1 MLNNPRETLMEDLYD
16 EFAIEQNTQLEH
28 ISPATAMG
36 RLAGSRGVLPV
47 QDMQS
52 LNNMIAKLR
61 AEYTDYEHVHST
73 NVQQNRGASMFL
85 GSGKDSN
92 SINDILKCFKEVPE
106 IFFRP
111 DFSLM
116 NPATF
121 EKVIGSILFVP
132 STQTQQ
138 SRSQEVDSTIGASSE
153 NGNDV
158 QITGTKVRIDLVALE
173 QQEKQRQQ
181 QHVPLAYCLDLV
193 EIALLRQICIKS
205 PAFFRTMDDITVLR
219 NKVSVTL
226 TNTIKIRESMS
237 HLEENYVSKAL
248 SIPKMA
254 RRHSNQERLQ
264 TKLVNMRRLV
274 DGRKT
279 IVLLLQSE
287 DYLNAMNIILELT
300 AIYNENNLNEIHC
313 MKGFGEEMQ
322 KYQIFICD
330 VMANKFVS
338 MAVQWLEEDEEPN
351 GSTTVSASMSPEPGE
366 GLVGEISPAALSS
379 SSSSSS
385 SSTTKEYM
393 EQLLLVLIKVSRL
406 ESALL
411 MFKRRITDDVQL
423 IWRTC
428 ALEYLQVFD
437 PTAAMSLLQDGFPDE
452 PDYGPGGGG
461 DSHGGNG
468 HGSGGN
474 SPHPQGGGTL
484 FIQRWREMP
493 ADSFLASL
501 EMCFDSLKVSLSRYN
516 NMHKFITYVIQTKV
530 IMTQGGG
537 TSLTRTPS
545 PSLSPATIDGEVDS
559 SSSNGARRSSSPTAS
574 SSGGGGGG
582 LTATGSQR
590 EYNNLLEI
598 SKSCIT
604 AACTH
609 ALKDTLN
616 LMKFR
621 VESNIHMDL
630 VDMKRLWRITLDF
643 IGYTEKI
650 ARTPSNF
657 DFKSFL
663 TAQSKSFLYQLHET
677 YKAKLQ
683 TTLEAEK
690 WQQCDVLPRYQQL
703 LTDLSSGK
711 IFAKSKQ
718 GKSGASVNALAGAAT
733 VETPRHS
740 ASSGVPG
747 PHLGKD
753 IVPARVD
760 DKIYRVP
767 WSVLLLIE
775 QVVNILDISESYSDM
790 NLDIISKI
798 VVLCELYD
806 QKTDKLVLGAE
817 AMQSAGLKSIT
828 AKHLAV
834 AAQSYD
840 LLLKLLPHVRAFNRL
855 PSGPRSGS
863 MSSHS
868 AKDVNSKYRYDNLD
882 TIMNS
887 ITVHHGAILSKFV
900 RIVEDMM
907 DSIAQR
913 CLRPLDWDKM
923 AINGHSSG
931 SSHSGSGHHHQHVDY
946 FEEIQKNINSLYK
959 TLVAVLPITQVVEV
973 FSRIFHVLKVKIL
986 QHFDIS
992 MSNSSGAS
1000 KPAVSFVKQ
1009 PNTLTGKQRVLD
1021 EISYFSNVLS
1031 RLKHLDTS
1039 CLQDLEEVF
1048 KERYNINGNSGS
1060 TGSNS
1065 NSNSITSSATGSS
1078 K

>member
-1 MLNNPRETLMEDLYD
+1 MEDLYD
-16 EFAIEQNTQLEH
+16 EFAIVQNTQLDH
-28 ISPATAMG
+28 ISPPNVGKYATG
-36 RLAGSRGVLPV
+36 RTSLPV
-47 QDMQS
+47 QDAQS
-52 LNNMIAKLR
+52 LNNTISKLR
-61 AEYTDYEHVHST
+61 AVYSDYEHVHTPSGA
-73 NVQQNRGASMFL
+73 QLNRGSASLFL
-85 GSGKDSN
+85 GGGNDSN
-92 SINDILKCFKEVPE
+92 SINDIMKCFKEVPD

-111 DFSLM
+111 DFSLR

-121 EKVIGSILFVP
+121 EKVIGSILFVAP
-132 STQTQQ
+132 MQEEGAEMEATEEKEGRGSAATRVQTDTVAQQ
-138 SRSQEVDSTIGASSE
+138 Q
-153 NGNDV
+153 
-158 QITGTKVRIDLVALE
+158 L
-173 QQEKQRQQ
+173 EKQRQQ

-219 NKVSVTL
+219 NKVSTTL
-226 TNTIKIRESMS
+226 ENTVKIRTYLGN
-237 HLEENYVSKAL
+237 LEENYVAKAL
-248 SIPKMA
+248 SIPQMQ
-254 RRHSNQERLQ
+254 RRSANQELLQ
-264 TKLVNMRRLV
+264 SKLMHMRRLV

-279 IVLLLQSE
+279 ITLLLQSE

-300 AIYNENNLNEIHC
+300 AIYNEANLNEIFC
-313 MKGFGEEMQ
+313 MKAFGEEMQ

-338 MAVQWLEEDEEPN
+338 MAVQWLADDEKPA
-351 GSTTVSASMSPEPGE
+351 GSLEPGVE
-366 GLVGEISPAALSS
+366 AETSMDGTASS
-379 SSSSSS
+379 SSNN
-385 SSTTKEYM
+385 TKEYM
-393 EQLLLVLIKVSRL
+393 EQLLVVLIKVSRL
-406 ESALL
+406 ENALL

-452 PDYGPGGGG
+452 PDYSPS
-461 DSHGGNG
+461 DNGNG
-468 HGSGGN
+468 NGN
-474 SPHPQGGGTL
+474 GANRGGGTL

-493 ADSFLASL
+493 SDSFLASM
-501 EMCFDSLKVSLSRYN
+501 EMCFDSLKVSLTRYS
-516 NMHKFITYVIQTKV
+516 NMHKFITFVIQTKV
-530 IMTQGGG
+530 IMTMAQSQ
-537 TSLTRTPS
+537 SLTRTPS
-545 PSLSPATIDGEVDS
+545 PSVDTEGETAPAS
-559 SSSNGARRSSSPTAS
+559 ASARGGSPTGT
-574 SSGGGGGG
+574 GGGS
-582 LTATGSQR
+582 AVGSQR

-621 VESNIHMDL
+621 VESNIHMEL
-630 VDMKRLWRITLDF
+630 VQMKRLWRITLDF
-643 IGYTEKI
+643 ISNTERI
-650 ARTPSNF
+650 ARTPSSF

-677 YKAKLQ
+677 YKSKLQ
-683 TTLEAEK
+683 TTLETEK

-711 IFAKSKQ
+711 MFTKSKQ
-718 GKSGASVNALAGAAT
+718 GKGGASDVTGAA
-733 VETPRHS
+733 P
-740 ASSGVPG
+740 A

-753 IVPARVD
+753 IVPAHVD
-760 DKIYRVP
+760 GNVYRVP

-775 QVVNILDISESYSDM
+775 QVVNILDISESYTDM

-840 LLLKLLPHVRAFNRL
+840 LLLKLLPHVRACNKL

-863 MSSHS
+863 MTSHS

-887 ITVHHGAILSKFV
+887 ITTHHSAILSKFV

-913 CLRPLDWDKM
+913 CLTSHDWDKM
-923 AINGHSSG
+923 AINGHSSN
-931 SSHSGSGHHHQHVDY
+931 QHVDY

-959 TLVAVLPITQVVEV
+959 TLVAVLPIAQVVEV

-992 MSNSSGAS
+992 VSSSTTGS
-1000 KPAVSFVKQ
+1000 GTKPASFVRQ
-1009 PNTLTGKQRVLD
+1009 PNTMTGKQRVLD

-1039 CLQDLEEVF
+1039 CLTDLEEMF
-1048 KERYNINGNSGS
+1048 KNMYNIN
-1060 TGSNS
+1060 
-1065 NSNSITSSATGSS
+1065 